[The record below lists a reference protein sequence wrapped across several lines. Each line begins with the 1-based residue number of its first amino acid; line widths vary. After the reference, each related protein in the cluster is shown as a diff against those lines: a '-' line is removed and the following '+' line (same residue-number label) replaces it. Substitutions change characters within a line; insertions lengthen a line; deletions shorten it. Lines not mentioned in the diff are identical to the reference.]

1 MLELG
6 DCGGGEFEMCVG
18 IAIIGIVPEDGGSI
32 QLFGENGN
40 ESHDVLLSEHVPI
53 ELHNRSFKIE
63 YVFPSTIRL
72 DAPDSV
78 CRDQA
83 VAFGIAD
90 VKFGVA
96 VLRLD
101 ILDQICQWLQKTP
114 LKHDKTML
122 QEADL
127 QEANLLGADLQGA
140 DLQEANLLGAD
151 LRRADLRGADLQ
163 EANLLGADLRRAN
176 LRRANLLGADL
187 QEADLQEANLLG
199 ADLRRANLLGAD
211 LRRANL
217 LGADLRGAVMPAGWT
232 A

>member
-1 MLELG
+1 
-6 DCGGGEFEMCVG
+6 MCVG
-18 IAIIGIVPEDGGSI
+18 IAIIGIVPEDGGGSI
-32 QLFGENGN
+32 QFFGKNGN
-40 ESHDVLLSEHVPI
+40 SSHDVLAAEFVPV

-63 YVFPSTIRL
+63 YIFPSTIRL
-72 DAPDSV
+72 DAPDKV

-101 ILDQICQWLQKTP
+101 ILDQVCQWLQKTP

-127 QEANLLGADLQGA
+127 RGANL
-140 DLQEANLLGAD
+140 QEAD
-151 LRRADLRGADLQ
+151 LRRADLRGANLRRANLQ
-163 EANLLGADLRRAN
+163 EADLRGAN
-176 LRRANLLGADL
+176 LRRANLLGA
-187 QEADLQEANLLG
+187 N
-199 ADLRRANLLGAD
+199 LRRANLLGA
-211 LRRANL
+211 NL
-217 LGADLRGAVMPAGWT
+217 QEADLLEAVMPAGWT